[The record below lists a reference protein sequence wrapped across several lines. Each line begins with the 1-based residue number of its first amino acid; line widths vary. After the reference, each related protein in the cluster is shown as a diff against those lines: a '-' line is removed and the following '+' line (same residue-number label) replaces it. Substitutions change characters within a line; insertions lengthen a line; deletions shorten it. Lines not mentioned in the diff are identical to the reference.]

1 MAEGVA
7 HDHGHVHD
15 HDHGH
20 DHGHDHDH
28 DQDHDGEHHLVAG
41 SELGMACYEA
51 FGVPIAIAAPH
62 AILPRL
68 GAILPPGAI
77 ERQPEEGDELFV
89 LSPFPNAQ
97 FRVRH
102 GTESIPGSSDLQVAL
117 EVLAQRIR
125 EHVALNAPR
134 HTFVHAG
141 AVGYKGKAVIV
152 PGMSFSGKTT
162 LVAELVRAGATYYSD
177 EFAALDENGLVHP
190 YAKPLSIRGAGWEQI
205 DHEVATFGGAAGS
218 QPLPVG
224 LVVLSWYERDA
235 AWKPERLSAGDGAL
249 KILANTVPGTD
260 RPGQSLAAITKA
272 VTDAVILEGPRGDAA
287 ALARELLSMLA
298 E

>member
-7 HDHGHVHD
+7 HDHEGHVHD
-15 HDHGH
+15 HEHGH
-20 DHGHDHDH
+20 DHAHDHDH
-28 DQDHDGEHHLVAG
+28 DHDHDHHLVAG
-41 SELGMACYEA
+41 SELGMASYEA
-51 FGVPIAIAAPH
+51 FGVPIAIAAPEP
-62 AILPRL
+62 IIPRL
-68 GAILPPGAI
+68 DAILPPGSV
-77 ERQPEEGDELFV
+77 EREPQEGDELFV
-89 LSPFPNAQ
+89 LSPYPHAQ

-125 EHVALNAPR
+125 EHVALNAPA

-141 AVGYKGKAVIV
+141 AVGHNGKAIIV

-190 YAKPLSIRGAGWEQI
+190 YAKPLSIRNGGWEQI
-205 DHEVATFGGAAGS
+205 DHEVATFGGAKGS
-218 QPLPVG
+218 EPLPVG
-224 LVVLSWYERDA
+224 LVVLSWYERGA
-235 AWKPERLSAGDGAL
+235 AWAPERLSAGEGAL
-249 KILANTVPGTD
+249 KVLANTVPGTD

-287 ALARELLSMLA
+287 ALARELLSTLA